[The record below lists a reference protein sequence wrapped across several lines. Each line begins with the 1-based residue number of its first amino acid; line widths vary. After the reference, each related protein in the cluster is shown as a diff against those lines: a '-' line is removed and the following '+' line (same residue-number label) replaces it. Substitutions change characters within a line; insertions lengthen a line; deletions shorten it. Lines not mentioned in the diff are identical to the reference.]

1 MITLMLNF
9 DMTRIVQCRSC
20 ESSDLLEV
28 VSLGHLAFT
37 GIFPANIDELVPY
50 GQLDVLHCQACGLGQ
65 LADSFP
71 AELLYGSN
79 YGYRSGLNASM
90 VTHLSQTVRNLENII
105 HLENR
110 DAVLDIGANDGSLLN
125 AYRNKRIARYG
136 IDPTISKFHEYY
148 EKDIVQIPDFFSE
161 ASVRS
166 VSGTKF
172 KLITSIAMFYDLEKP
187 TLFASEIKNLLK
199 DDGYWYFEQSYAPW
213 MIRTGAFDTI
223 CHEHLEYYSL
233 SSIKHILD
241 RVGLH
246 IVEANLN
253 NVNGGSISI
262 LATPNPN
269 VPRNWSVDWLLKE
282 EEFSGA
288 NKFENWKG
296 LARTIDQR
304 KSSLESLLEF
314 SAKSNIPLY
323 GLGASTKGNVLL
335 QTLNLGPTDIVA
347 IGEVN
352 SYKWGRITPGS
363 NIPIISENEVLDVLE
378 KDLLILPWHF
388 KDTFVGKFKNSGKS
402 NRLIFPLPEVE
413 VISL

>member
-1 MITLMLNF
+1 MA
-9 DMTRIVQCRSC
+9 RIDKCRSC
-20 ESSDLLEV
+20 ESSDLVEV
-28 VSLGHLAFT
+28 VTLGNLAFT
-37 GIFPANIDELVPY
+37 GIFPLDTDEMVPY
-50 GQLDVLHCQACGLGQ
+50 GPLDLLHCQLCGLGQ

-71 AELLYGSN
+71 AEILYGSN

-90 VTHLSQTVRNLENII
+90 VTHLNQTVQNLENIVQ
-105 HLENR
+105 LQNS
-110 DAVLDIGANDGSLLN
+110 DSVLDIGANDGTLLN
-125 AYRNKRIARYG
+125 AFRNKRVSRFG
-136 IDPTISKFHEYY
+136 IDPTITKFHEYY
-148 EKDIVQIPDFFSE
+148 EKDIVQIPDFFSK
-161 ASVRS
+161 ASVDSFSR
-166 VSGTKF
+166 TKF
-172 KLITSIAMFYDLEKP
+172 KLITSIAMFYDLESP
-187 TLFASEIKNLLK
+187 TLFASEIKDLL
-199 DDGYWYFEQSYAPW
+199 DENGYWYFEQSYAPW

-241 RVGLH
+241 RVGLQ

-262 LATPNPN
+262 LATPNQSIK
-269 VPRNWSVDWLLKE
+269 RNWSVDWLLKE
-282 EEFSGA
+282 ESNSGT
-288 NKFENWKG
+288 NQIENWKKLG
-296 LARTIDQR
+296 KTIDQR
-304 KSSLESLLEF
+304 RSSLESLLEF
-314 SAKSNIPLY
+314 ASKSNVPLY

-335 QTLNLGPTDIVA
+335 QTLNLGPSDIVA

-363 NIPIISENEVLDVLE
+363 NIPIISENEVLDVSE

-388 KDTFVGKFKNSGKS
+388 KDTFIGKFKNSGKS